1 MKKRNVLIIAL
12 VALIGIAFIF
22 NACKPKDDTVKPVI
36 TLKKDANNNV
46 DMVIVF
52 KATFTDPGYTATDDE
67 DGDITSKVTITGGPV
82 NNLSAGVF
90 SLVHNVKDAA
100 GNAADAVTRK
110 VTVDAAAFLAG
121 SYSVVDVSNNYT
133 MNYTDNVVAATDGT
147 KNKIYFQKFGNYSGA
162 VVSAT
167 LSGTTVTIP
176 EQTVTCGLPPNNI
189 PHTFSGTGTFTNSSG
204 INVTYKDVSTVG
216 TYTGCTGTYTKL

>member
-52 KATFTDPGYTATDDE
+52 KATFTDPGYTATDDV
-67 DGDITSKVTITGGPV
+67 DGDISSSVTVTGGPV

-121 SYSVVDVSNNYT
+121 SYNVVDVANNAT
-133 MNYTDNVVAATDGT
+133 TNYTDNVVASTDT

-162 VVSAT
+162 VVYAT
-167 LSGTTVTIP
+167 ASGTNLTIP

-189 PHTFSGTGTFTNSSG
+189 AHKFSGTGTFSNSSG
-204 INVTYKDVSTVG
+204 INVTYSDQSTLG
-216 TYTGCTGTYTKL
+216 TFTGCTGTYTKL